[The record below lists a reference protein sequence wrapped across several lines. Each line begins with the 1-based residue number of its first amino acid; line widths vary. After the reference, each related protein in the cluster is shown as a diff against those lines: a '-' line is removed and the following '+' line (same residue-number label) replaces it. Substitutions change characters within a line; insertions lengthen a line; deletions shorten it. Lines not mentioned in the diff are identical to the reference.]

1 MLRIHKLRFKQV
13 HTYLSQSLYSKNVSN
28 LNIPKCLAYLY
39 YRFHIMEYLQYRFY
53 TIEFHAVSK
62 KYDIDLN
69 MNMDS
74 RLTD

>member
-1 MLRIHKLRFKQV
+1 
-13 HTYLSQSLYSKNVSN
+13 
-28 LNIPKCLAYLY
+28 
-39 YRFHIMEYLQYRFY
+39 MEYLQYRFY